1 MIKTSIEKVAEEIG
15 FDIANSDDVTQG
27 KLLNGFC
34 GGLRD
39 SMQDHALEMQLCY
52 ISKQLSSKS
61 EKIIKVLYEFI
72 ELKNKD

>member
-15 FDIANSDDVTQG
+15 FDIANSDDITQG

-34 GGLRD
+34 SGLRD

-52 ISKQLSSKS
+52 ISRQLNPKS
-61 EKIIKVLYEFI
+61 ENVIKALAEFI